1 MNGKKIYF
9 LFLKLGANNHFVNL
23 FIIHHSQ
30 SARPPQVPGLSHLA
44 SEYYEVTTAD
54 PDNISLDR
62 SDMVVVVVVVV
73 GLVAT
78 VVMILVVTMIG
89 LG

>member
-1 MNGKKIYF
+1 MNGKKICF

-23 FIIHHSQ
+23 FIIHQ
-30 SARPPQVPGLSHLA
+30 YGQVPGLSHLA

-62 SDMVVVVVVVV
+62 SDMVVVVVMVVV

-78 VVMILVVTMIG
+78 VVVILVVTMIG
-89 LG
+89 WG